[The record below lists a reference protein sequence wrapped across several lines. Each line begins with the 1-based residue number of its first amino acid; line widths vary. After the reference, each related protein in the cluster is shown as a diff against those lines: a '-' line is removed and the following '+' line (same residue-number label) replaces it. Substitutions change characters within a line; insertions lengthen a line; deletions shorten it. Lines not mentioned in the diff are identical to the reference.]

1 VIPAGSALTLSALRG
16 TDGPPV
22 DDGDEIPEMIEE
34 LWDGEKS
41 WLGKII
47 EVARS
52 ESPDGDVII
61 TLPSQCFMGTATDG
75 SRSQDVAI
83 PLSLVR
89 WVAARYPQGGGQSEG
104 SSS

>member
-1 VIPAGSALTLSALRG
+1 M

-61 TLPSQCFMGTATDG
+61 TLPPQCFMGTATDG

-83 PLSLVR
+83 PVAQLFARLLPIMALV
-89 WVAARYPQGGGQSEG
+89 VAPFLG
-104 SSS
+104 

>member
-1 VIPAGSALTLSALRG
+1 
-16 TDGPPV
+16 
-22 DDGDEIPEMIEE
+22 M
-34 LWDGEKS
+34 
-41 WLGKII
+41 
-47 EVARS
+47 ARS
-52 ESPDGDVII
+52 HGWARSSKLLGASSPDGDVII
-61 TLPSQCFMGTATDG
+61 TLPPQCFMGTATDG